1 ALEQQVLEEVRD
13 ASLGRRLVAR
23 AGADP
28 EAERDRAH
36 RRQRLGHD
44 PHASRKLGLLDALG
58 ERHARALRQGPPT
71 PARRWTRPASTTPAA
86 PALAVAAPAPAPLAV
101 EALARAPVAAPAAA
115 AHGRIAR
122 AELAQLGGRLAL
134 DRRVVRQPQADAPA
148 LRIHLDHGHLELVAR
163 LEHVLDRADPLAGLH
178 VRDVEEPVGAL
189 GELDE
194 RAEGGGLDY
203 LAPEPVADL
212 GLLRHR
218 LDPGDAGLDQAAARR
233 VHAHGAVVLDV
244 DLGLELLLEG
254 ADRLAALAD
263 EGADLVRVDLDRLD
277 ARGVRRELLARARYR
292 RPHLLEDEE
301 APAARLLERVAQD
314 LERDALD
321 LDVHLE
327 GGDPLAG
334 PGDLE
339 VHVPEVVLDPRD
351 VGEDD
356 VVVALLDQ
364 SQGDAGH

>member
-44 PHASRKLGLLDALG
+44 PHASRKLGQLDALG
-58 ERHARALRQGPPT
+58 ERRGRALRQGPPT

-148 LRIHLDHGHLELVAR
+148 LRIHLD
-163 LEHVLDRADPLAGLH
+163 RADPLAGLH

-212 GLLRHR
+212 GLLR
-218 LDPGDAGLDQAAARR
+218 
-233 VHAHGAVVLDV
+233 
-244 DLGLELLLEG
+244 
-254 ADRLAALAD
+254 
-263 EGADLVRVDLDRLD
+263 
-277 ARGVRRELLARARYR
+277 
-292 RPHLLEDEE
+292 
-301 APAARLLERVAQD
+301 
-314 LERDALD
+314 
-321 LDVHLE
+321 
-327 GGDPLAG
+327 
-334 PGDLE
+334 
-339 VHVPEVVLDPRD
+339 
-351 VGEDD
+351 
-356 VVVALLDQ
+356 
-364 SQGDAGH
+364 